1 MNFEDIDFTEYDTKY
16 EEHIKLANEYAN
28 KLEKDIAKEPDNS
41 MVRNNLAISL
51 MEANRYEEAFL
62 HFEEAAKREPNVQ
75 SLFNLAYFYSTEGK
89 PIMSKAIEKEEESEK
104 EAQSIEKKVVEEEIE
119 EEEEYS
125 WETADNEA
133 FELLEKVI
141 KLNPQHY
148 FPYNLMAEMYIK
160 KEEYDTAIT
169 FLKQAVSQTP
179 SLENLHNLGMCYYK
193 KGMISTAVDYFGK
206 AHALRSERNLT
217 LWPMLCYGVC
227 LARLGR
233 KEEAKETA
241 KEMLILSEKE
251 EQEFQ
256 SDIAEIYYFIDDYKE
271 FVNEYSK
278 LDWVF
283 YSVEYLPP
291 YFYSL
296 WKLGQSEEIEKLAAK
311 VIANKKKDIDEVLND
326 PEECDDF
333 DKAEYEAEIREE
345 IAFVRKA
352 VQDVY
357 AGIRPTVKFEPYL
370 ETGCYFYGCFRHNN
384 PNTNY

>member
-1 MNFEDIDFTEYDTKY
+1 MNFEDIDFKEYEIKY
-16 EEHIKLANEYAN
+16 EEHIRLANEYAD
-28 KLEKDIAKEPDNS
+28 KLTKDIAKEPNNA
-41 MVRNNLAISL
+41 MVRNNLAIAL
-51 MEANRYEEAFL
+51 MEANRYEEAFY

-89 PIMSKAIEKEEESEK
+89 PIISKVSENEEGNKKEEQPLK
-104 EAQSIEKKVVEEEIE
+104 EQVIDD

-133 FELLEKVI
+133 FELLEKII

-148 FPYNLMAEMYIK
+148 FPYNLMAEMYMK
-160 KEEYDTAIT
+160 KEEYETAIT

-227 LARLGR
+227 LAQLGR
-233 KEEAKETA
+233 KEEARKIA
-241 KEMLILSEKE
+241 KEMLILSKKE
-251 EQEFQ
+251 EQEFE

-283 YSVEYLPP
+283 YSVEYLPA

-296 WKLGQSEEIEKLAAK
+296 WKLGQSKEIEKLADE
-311 VIANKKKDIDEVLND
+311 VIANKEKQIEEVLND
-326 PEECDDF
+326 PEDCDDF
-333 DKAEYEAEIREE
+333 DKVEYEAEIREE
-345 IAFVRKA
+345 IAFVRKT

-357 AGIRPTVKFEPYL
+357 AGIRPTIKFEPYL

-384 PNTNY
+384 PNPNY

>member
-1 MNFEDIDFTEYDTKY
+1 LNLDEIDFTEYETKY
-16 EEHIKLANEYAN
+16 EEHIKIANEYAN
-28 KLEKDIAKEPDNS
+28 KLEKKIAKEPNNTK
-41 MVRNNLAISL
+41 VRNNLAISL
-51 MEANRYEEAFL
+51 MEANRYQEAFL
-62 HFEEAAKREPNVQ
+62 HLEEAAKRDPNVQ

-89 PIMSKAIEKEEESEK
+89 PIMSKVIEKEEESEK
-104 EAQSIEKKVVEEEIE
+104 EAQPLEEKAIE
-119 EEEEYS
+119 EEAEEYS
-125 WETADNEA
+125 WEIAEDEA
-133 FELLEKVI
+133 FELLEKI
-141 KLNPQHY
+141 MKLDPQHY
-148 FPYNLMAEMYIK
+148 FPYNLMGEMYIK
-160 KEEYDTAIT
+160 KEEYETAIT
-169 FLKQAVSQTP
+169 FFKQAVSHTP

-227 LARLGR
+227 LAQLGR
-233 KEEAKETA
+233 KEEAKAIA
-241 KEMLILSEKE
+241 KEMLIISEKE

-256 SDIAEIYYFIDDYKE
+256 SDIAEIYYFVDDYKE

-296 WKLGQSEEIEKLAAK
+296 WKLGLSEEIEKLADE
-311 VIANKKKDIDEVLND
+311 VIANKEKQIEEVLND

-333 DKAEYEAEIREE
+333 DKVEYEAEIREE
-345 IAFVRKA
+345 IAFVKKT

-384 PNTNY
+384 PNPTY

>member
-1 MNFEDIDFTEYDTKY
+1 MNFEDIDFTEYETKY

-28 KLEKDIAKEPDNS
+28 KLEKNVAKEPNNTKL
-41 MVRNNLAISL
+41 RNNLAISL
-51 MEANRYEEAFL
+51 MEANRYEEAFQ
-62 HFEEAAKREPNVQ
+62 HFEEAAKRNPNIQ

-89 PIMSKAIEKEEESEK
+89 PIMSKVIEQEGENEKEEQPLEEK
-104 EAQSIEKKVVEEEIE
+104 VI
-119 EEEEYS
+119 EEEYS
-125 WETADNEA
+125 WEIADDEA
-133 FELLEKVI
+133 FELLEKII

-148 FPYNLMAEMYIK
+148 FPYNLMAEMYMK
-160 KEEYDTAIT
+160 KEEYETAIT
-169 FLKQAVSQTP
+169 FLKEAVSHTP

-227 LARLGR
+227 LAQLGR
-233 KEEAKETA
+233 KEEAKEIA

-256 SDIAEIYYFIDDYKE
+256 SDIAEIYYSIDDYKE

-296 WKLGQSEEIEKLAAK
+296 WKLGQLEQIEKLANQ
-311 VIANKKKDIDEVLND
+311 VIANKEKQIEEVLND

-333 DKAEYEAEIREE
+333 DKVEYEAEIREE
-345 IAFVRKA
+345 ITFVRKA
-352 VQDVY
+352 VQEVY
-357 AGIRPTVKFEPYL
+357 AGIRPTLKFEPYL
-370 ETGCYFYGCFRHNN
+370 ETACYFYGCFRHDN
-384 PNTNY
+384 PNPNY

>member
-1 MNFEDIDFTEYDTKY
+1 MNFEDIDFKEYEIKY
-16 EEHIKLANEYAN
+16 EEHIRLANEYAD
-28 KLEKDIAKEPDNS
+28 KLTKDISKEPNNAI
-41 MVRNNLAISL
+41 VRNNLAITL
-51 MEANRYEEAFL
+51 MEANRYEEAFH

-89 PIMSKAIEKEEESEK
+89 PIISKMSENEEENNKEEQPLK
-104 EAQSIEKKVVEEEIE
+104 EQAKDG

-227 LARLGR
+227 LAQLGR
-233 KEEAKETA
+233 KEEAKEIA
-241 KEMLILSEKE
+241 KEMLILSKKE

-271 FVNEYSK
+271 FLTEYSK

-296 WKLGQSEEIEKLAAK
+296 RKLGQSKKIKKLANK
-311 VIANKKKDIDEVLND
+311 IIANKKKQIKEVLND

-333 DKAEYEAEIREE
+333 DKVEYEAEMREE
-345 IAFVRKA
+345 IAFVRKT

-357 AGIRPTVKFEPYL
+357 AGIRPTIKFEPYL

-384 PNTNY
+384 PNPNY